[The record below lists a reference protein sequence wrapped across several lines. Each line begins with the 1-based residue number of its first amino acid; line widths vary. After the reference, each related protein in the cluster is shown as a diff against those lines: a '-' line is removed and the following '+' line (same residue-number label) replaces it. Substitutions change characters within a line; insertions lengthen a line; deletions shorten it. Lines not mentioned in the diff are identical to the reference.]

1 MLPRIM
7 RAIALFRTL
16 PLILFMSVLSSCD
29 EGNSQTE
36 NSEAFGTGAIGF
48 EAVIKG
54 AYEGEVAGS
63 GVLKFLPEAGFD
75 KRGYYFLSD
84 GQGIR
89 PHGVTFVLPRGLAPG
104 QHALTSPLPMEVG
117 TVPSVRVDSDIG
129 NAVLSSE
136 KNTTGTLDVQAFP
149 KDENSLN
156 RTKVAGTFQFETED
170 PQGRRI
176 AVTGTFSFTAE

>member
-1 MLPRIM
+1 MLP
-7 RAIALFRTL
+7 RAIALFRSL
-16 PLILFMSVLSSCD
+16 ALVLFLSVLPSCD
-29 EGNSQTE
+29 EGDSQTA
-36 NSEAFGTGAIGF
+36 SSGASGTVGF
-48 EAVIKG
+48 EAIIKG
-54 AYEGEVAGS
+54 AYEGEVVGS

-104 QHALTSPLPMEVG
+104 QHALTSPLPLEVG
-117 TVPSVRVDSDIG
+117 TVPSVRADRDIG

-136 KNTTGTLDVQAFP
+136 KNTTGTLDLRAFP
-149 KDENSLN
+149 KDENNLN
-156 RTKVAGTFQFETED
+156 GTKVAGSFQFETED

-176 AVTGTFSFTAE
+176 AVTGTFFFTAE